1 VEARSLTLRI
11 LECLRLEIYLS
22 KITQREIERRVGF
35 SGGYLSQL
43 LGGTVELKLWQ
54 LLAILHAI
62 GTDPAS
68 FFSEAFPRRRSEEVI
83 TRLQPEGQGRAKPLS
98 LELARLYGFGIESV
112 ADFRERLERC
122 EDALDELADL
132 GFVDE
137 TEPESGD
144 RLGAE
149 AAKLR
154 RPDDL

>member
-22 KITQREIERRVGF
+22 KVTRREIERRVGF
-35 SGGYLSQL
+35 SRGYLSQL

-54 LLAILHAI
+54 LLAILHAV
-62 GTDPAS
+62 GMDPAS
-68 FFSEAFPRRRSEEVI
+68 FFSKVFPRRRSEEVI
-83 TRLQPEGQGRAKPLS
+83 SRLQPEGRGCGKPLS
-98 LELARLYGFGIESV
+98 LELARLYGVGIESM

-132 GFVDE
+132 GLVVDD
-137 TEPESGD
+137 EP
-144 RLGAE
+144 E

-154 RPDDL
+154 PPDDL